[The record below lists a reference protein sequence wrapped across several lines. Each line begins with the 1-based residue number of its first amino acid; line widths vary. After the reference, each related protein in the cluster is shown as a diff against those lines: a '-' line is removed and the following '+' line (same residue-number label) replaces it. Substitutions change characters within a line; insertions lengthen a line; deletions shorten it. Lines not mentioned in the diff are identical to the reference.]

1 MSEDA
6 VARSTNRCPPA
17 LDAAMRLI
25 VVTAADVNK
34 PGALLTT
41 WERATPAAA
50 WTPVGA
56 LREAVVG
63 LNGLAWGVAFRHLA
77 KPGEPLKQ
85 EGDKRSPIGIYPL
98 GASFGFDASARPG
111 HVALEKDRH
120 ICVEDVR
127 SPHYG
132 RVVERSAI
140 ADGIKFDQ
148 MRAEP
153 LYRSGLFV
161 DYPPDAALKGGSCIF
176 VHVWRKPGQGT
187 AGCVALDEK
196 DVTGLQDWASAAP
209 TAIAI
214 VTKQVASRFAGCLP
228 P

>member
-1 MSEDA
+1 MSDRAEA
-6 VARSTNRCPPA
+6 QAPIQCPPA
-17 LDAAMRLI
+17 LSAATRLI
-25 VVTAADVNK
+25 VVTAADMNK

-41 WERATPAAA
+41 FERATPAAA
-50 WTPVGA
+50 WVSTGP

-85 EGDKRSPIGIYPL
+85 EGDKRSPIGIYPV

-132 RVVERSAI
+132 RIVDRGDISP
-140 ADGIKFDQ
+140 GIKFDQ
-148 MRAEP
+148 MRDEP

-161 DYPPDAALKGGSCIF
+161 DYPADATVKGGSCIF
-176 VHVWRKPGQGT
+176 IHVWRKPGQGT
-187 AGCVALDEK
+187 AGCVAMDEV
-196 DVTGLQDWASAAP
+196 DVAALQDWASAAP

-214 VTKQVASRFAGCLP
+214 LAKPVAPRFAGCLP
-228 P
+228 

>member
-1 MSEDA
+1 MSDRAEA
-6 VARSTNRCPPA
+6 QAPGQCPPA
-17 LDAAMRLI
+17 LAAATRLI
-25 VVTAADVNK
+25 VVTAADMNK
-34 PGALLTT
+34 PGALLATF
-41 WERATPAAA
+41 ERATPAAA
-50 WTPVGA
+50 WVPTGA

-85 EGDKRSPIGIYPL
+85 EGDKRSPIGIYPV
-98 GASFGFDASARPG
+98 GASFGFEASARPG

-132 RVVERSAI
+132 RIVDRTVI
-140 ADGIKFDQ
+140 APGIKFDQ
-148 MRAEP
+148 MREEP

-161 DYPPDAALKGGSCIF
+161 DYPADAAVKGGSCIF
-176 VHVWRKPGQGT
+176 VHIWRKPGQGT

-196 DVTGLQDWASAAP
+196 DVVDLQDWASAAP
-209 TAIAI
+209 TAIA
-214 VTKQVASRFAGCLP
+214 VLAKPVAPRFAACLP
-228 P
+228 